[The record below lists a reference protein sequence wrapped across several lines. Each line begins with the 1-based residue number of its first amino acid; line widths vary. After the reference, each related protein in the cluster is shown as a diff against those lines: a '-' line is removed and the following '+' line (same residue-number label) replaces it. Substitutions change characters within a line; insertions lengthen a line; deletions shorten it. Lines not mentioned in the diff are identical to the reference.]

1 MSEDSGVFDSK
12 INIRHTVEY
21 YEEIDVKEYYLRKAS
36 YLLND
41 EEFNKVA
48 KYIERITR
56 KRISIPKGKLK
67 SHSKKYKH
75 CGRENLWI

>member
-1 MSEDSGVFDSK
+1 MSEDGGVFDGK

-21 YEEIDVKEYYLRKAS
+21 YEEINVKEYYLRKAS

-48 KYIERITR
+48 KYIAQSH
-56 KRISIPKGKLK
+56 KISLFLL
-67 SHSKKYKH
+67 YF
-75 CGRENLWI
+75 

>member
-1 MSEDSGVFDSK
+1 MSEDSGVFDGK

-48 KYIERITR
+48 KYIERLTK
-56 KRISIPKGKLK
+56 KRILTPSGNKKLR
-67 SHSKKYKH
+67 SEKH
-75 CGRENLWI
+75 KHFGLEFF